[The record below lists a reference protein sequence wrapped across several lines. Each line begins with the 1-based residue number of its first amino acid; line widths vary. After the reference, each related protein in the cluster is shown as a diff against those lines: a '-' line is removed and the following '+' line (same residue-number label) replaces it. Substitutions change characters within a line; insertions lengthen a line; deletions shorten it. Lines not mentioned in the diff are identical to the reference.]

1 MQQVWKFSFAVA
13 LSALLVACGS
23 TAAKDKKGEITDIK
37 SKLEKLKKDKTGLD
51 TEIRQLEEQLAKAD
65 PDAASVK
72 KLIAVDTLR
81 IQDFAHYIDLR
92 GKISSSGIGYVAP
105 KGGGGVIRAI
115 YVKVGDRVSSGQLVV
130 KLDDV
135 IQRQALIGAQQATG
149 QLKARVA
156 QAQTIY
162 ERYQNLWKQNIGAEI
177 NVVNAKA
184 DVDALTAQLR
194 SARIRRGSSGRS
206 IGYDKCKSG
215 YEWCGGRSECKSGR
229 IF

>member
-92 GKISSSGIGYVAP
+92 GKNIKQWYWLCGTQRWRRSDQGYLCESRRQGFFRSVSG
-105 KGGGGVIRAI
+105 K
-115 YVKVGDRVSSGQLVV
+115 
-130 KLDDV
+130 
-135 IQRQALIGAQQATG
+135 TG
-149 QLKARVA
+149 
-156 QAQTIY
+156 
-162 ERYQNLWKQNIGAEI
+162 
-177 NVVNAKA
+177 
-184 DVDALTAQLR
+184 
-194 SARIRRGSSGRS
+194 
-206 IGYDKCKSG
+206 
-215 YEWCGGRSECKSGR
+215 
-229 IF
+229 